1 MIWALDQVDQSSKSL
16 QYPEDWSDEEISLS
30 EDMIADEEVKGV
42 CYTTKCGES
51 CRKGDH
57 EASQM
62 NGQPGLSTMD
72 RCPKNKFRR
81 LCCNKGT
88 TMGKCRWRGY
98 RGLGLACTGGCA
110 DLETEITQNTN
121 HHSDKEDQ
129 TCSGGT
135 QSYCCAGFMPPI
147 SKEQMEEKIKDEAAD
162 AAIAAAEALAL
173 EVAAKAFCRIAITAA
188 LTPLTFIPI
197 VGKFNSLLSLRR
209 ICFSAEVPTN
219 NSALRQAGSS
229 VLQFRLPFLHLP
241 TSVPRASSRAAS
253 LSSSSEART
262 TTSSW
267 ISHSPPK
274 TTAATEASQT
284 RRTRRTATAT

>member
-1 MIWALDQVDQSSKSL
+1 MIWALDQVDQDSKSL
-16 QYPEDWSDEEISLS
+16 QYPDDFSEEEISMS

-42 CYTTKCGES
+42 CYTTKCGET

-62 NGQPGLSTMD
+62 NGQPGSLSTMD
-72 RCPKNKFRR
+72 RCPKDKYRR

-98 RGLGLACTGGCA
+98 RGLGLACTGGCG
-110 DLETEITQNTN
+110 DFETEVTQNTN

-147 SKEQMEEKIKDEAAD
+147 SKEQIKQKVKDEAAD

-197 VGKFNSLLSLRR
+197 IGESLEPGPP
-209 ICFSAEVPTN
+209 CFREGFADLCAS
-219 NSALRQAGSS
+219 QAGSS
-229 VLQFRLPFLHLP
+229 AWPCRRRCRRCRA
-241 TSVPRASSRAAS
+241 SAPRASPRPANP
-253 LSSSSEART
+253 SSSSAARST
-262 TTSSW
+262 T
-267 ISHSPPK
+267 
-274 TTAATEASQT
+274 
-284 RRTRRTATAT
+284 